1 MELID
6 NNKAFSSQKR
16 LFQSNLLLFR
26 QDCLHQRVMSTRN
39 VKPFSLSRNMP
50 IKPVLDYCYLKSVA
64 YFVLSMIVSLPYFKA
79 SEK

>member
-16 LFQSNLLLFR
+16 FFQSNLLLFR
-26 QDCLHQRVMSTRN
+26 QDCLHQRVMFN
-39 VKPFSLSRNMP
+39 EKCKAILIVMQHV
-50 IKPVLDYCYLKSVA
+50 IKPVLDYCYLKSIA